1 MGLALEDFLNGM
13 HCEGLARILLLVYL
27 EETENEAQKASSL
40 GLVSWAS
47 APRTGFEPVT
57 YRLTAGRSTV
67 ELSRNVLSCN
77 ACSIHEVIV
86 IRQYFFLRT
95 RSPE

>member
-27 EETENEAQKASSL
+27 EETENEAQEASPKEL
-40 GLVSWAS
+40 ASWAS

-67 ELSRNVLSCN
+67 ELSRKMFSC
-77 ACSIHEVIV
+77 E
-86 IRQYFFLRT
+86 R
-95 RSPE
+95 P

>member
-1 MGLALEDFLNGM
+1 
-13 HCEGLARILLLVYL
+13 
-27 EETENEAQKASSL
+27 
-40 GLVSWAS
+40 
-47 APRTGFEPVT
+47 
-57 YRLTAGRSTV
+57 
-67 ELSRNVLSCN
+67 VLSWN